1 MSLRARAMLKNFRRL
16 KSMTPA
22 APKEIKPFDY
32 KEESSEKINEDLD
45 PLKYLERHSIV
56 VKPTSIEEYIFGKSL
71 NKDSRK
77 RHSVG
82 FNDKTIIEEYP
93 TTNIKIIDNSFTS
106 NDSEKENANTR
117 TTTIEN
123 SNTFLPDLSEER
135 NKSRKLYKD
144 KGRFKSY
151 RKFNQSTKLFDTID
165 ELKSVKD
172 LPEKL
177 VSKFNKLLL
186 SVDLPKKCI
195 IDRDAKIVDENSLI
209 APIKQLSKEEILFFM
224 KN

>member
-1 MSLRARAMLKNFRRL
+1 MSSRARAMLKNFRRL

-32 KEESSEKINEDLD
+32 KEESSEKMNDDLD

-56 VKPTSIEEYIFGKSL
+56 VKPTSIEEYIFGKSKP
-71 NKDSRK
+71 N

-82 FNDKTIIEEYP
+82 FIDKTIIEEYP
-93 TTNIKIIDNSFTS
+93 TTNIKLIDNSFTS
-106 NDSEKENANTR
+106 NDSEKENQYANTR

-151 RKFNQSTKLFDTID
+151 RKFTQSAKLFDTIE

-177 VSKFNKLLL
+177 VTKFNKLLS
-186 SVDLPKKCI
+186 SVELPKKCI
-195 IDRDAKIVDENSLI
+195 VDRDAKVIDDNSLI

-224 KN
+224 KY

>member
-1 MSLRARAMLKNFRRL
+1 MSSRARAMLKNFRRL

-32 KEESSEKINEDLD
+32 KEESSEKMNDDLD

-56 VKPTSIEEYIFGKSL
+56 VKPTSIEEYIFGKSKP
-71 NKDSRK
+71 N

-82 FNDKTIIEEYP
+82 FIDKTIIEEYP
-93 TTNIKIIDNSFTS
+93 TTNIKLIDNSFTS
-106 NDSEKENANTR
+106 NTR
-117 TTTIEN
+117 TTTIDN

-151 RKFNQSTKLFDTID
+151 RKFTQSAKLFDTIE

-177 VSKFNKLLL
+177 VTKFNKLLS
-186 SVDLPKKCI
+186 SVELPKKCI
-195 IDRDAKIVDENSLI
+195 VDRDAKVIDDNSLI